1 MDSTPSRAARNRLS
15 CSECQRRK
23 QKCNREWPC
32 NHCLKRKVADK
43 CRFALP
49 AANAPA
55 EASTALDSRKRQASP
70 DEAHKNVISSDF
82 PPGSLGYNAPDDK
95 QYWTDAAPC
104 PALARALKEFPKRH
118 WVDSLLR
125 IFFQDINNQFYI
137 LYPAAFFHEYQVW
150 WTRVEEKRPLAL
162 QFTALLFTVC
172 ACSIQHADQSL
183 KAVLERDMGDIES
196 LSEKYHSLARELG
209 SVVPPGYSHLH
220 SCQSMLHSSYWYI
233 SQGKYS
239 EAWHALSAAARECQT
254 LVKEKDAAFHQ
265 LPSFEREMRRR
276 LWCIIQILDWQISA
290 GLARATIVNWSA
302 VEVVLP
308 SLTMEAFSPS
318 PMLHMKI
325 QSQLISQLAATYP
338 NDKTNM
344 ELSTIRQYQSTVEAW
359 AKAFPRVYAF
369 ENPDTLKDAANPW
382 IIFNRF
388 YLYTMAYFLLLA
400 SFRPVMLKGYTFAL
414 SEEERGVCFDGIRY
428 CVKNMR
434 VAVLWA
440 DHVDRHGGGYHFM
453 IGSAFDTAVLLC
465 TCIMKD
471 AENSMTKEAEIYEEL
486 DNAVS
491 LFARLAHTSSIA
503 KFASDTAAQLVS
515 KLQRPNAVRKA
526 QKRRKVNIN
535 AVSPAPIVE
544 AGRLVPSPALVEG
557 VGSET
562 SSEQLNRDDLTPES
576 ISDDWQGSI
585 DSVRGNTSLSNSEA
599 SLGAIDDSLSPWP
612 MESYDEATAQGGT
625 VTLSDGFQLILEEQ
639 AADDLADQAVNV
651 DDFASLWDWEA
662 LGLGTYPLGRH
673 PEFEIE
679 HGLAT
684 QDMRNLHSVTND
696 DDA

>member
-49 AANAPA
+49 AAKAPA
-55 EASTALDSRKRQASP
+55 EASTASDSRKRQASP
-70 DEAHKNVISSDF
+70 DEAHKDVISADF
-82 PPGSLGYNAPDDK
+82 PPGSLGYSTADLLAGLGLEDKACFRISHGAATETDD
-95 QYWTDAAPC
+95 Q
-104 PALARALKEFPKRH
+104 ARKMRRMTIN
-118 WVDSLLR
+118 SLIR
-125 IFFQDINNQFYI
+125 IFFQNINNQFYI
-137 LYPAAFFHEYQVW
+137 LYPAAFFDEYQVW
-150 WTRVEEKRPLAL
+150 WTRVEENRPLAL

-183 KAVLERDMGDIES
+183 KAVFERDMGDNTEN

-233 SQGKYS
+233 SQGKYP

-254 LVKEKDAAFHQ
+254 LVKEKDGAFHQ

-344 ELSTIRQYQSTVEAW
+344 ELSKIRQYQGTVEAW

-369 ENPDTLKDAANPW
+369 DNPDTLKDAANPW

-400 SFRPVMLKGYTFAL
+400 SSRPVMLKGYTSAL

-428 CVKNMR
+428 CVKNIR

-440 DHVDRHGGGYHFM
+440 NHVDRHGGGYHFM
-453 IGSAFDTAVLLC
+453 ISSAFDTAVLLC

-471 AENSMTKEAEIYEEL
+471 VGNSMTKEAEIYEEL

-491 LFARLAHTSSIA
+491 LFARLAHTSSVA

-515 KLQRPNAVRKA
+515 KLQRPNAVCKA
-526 QKRRKVNIN
+526 QKRQKMNTN
-535 AVSPAPIVE
+535 AVSPAPIAE
-544 AGRLVPSPALVEG
+544 AGRLAPSPALVEET
-557 VGSET
+557 GSET
-562 SSEQLNRDDLTPES
+562 SSEQLSRDDLTPGS
-576 ISDDWQGSI
+576 MPDDWQGSI
-585 DSVRGNTSLSNSEA
+585 EIVRGTTSFSNSKA
-599 SLGAIDDSLSPWP
+599 SLGAIDESLSPWP
-612 MESYDEATAQGGT
+612 MDSYDEAPAQGGT
-625 VTLSDGFQLILEEQ
+625 DTFGDEFEPILEEQ
-639 AADDLADQAVNV
+639 ETDDLANQAVNV

-662 LGLGTYPLGRH
+662 LGLGTYPLER
-673 PEFEIE
+673 PLESE
-679 HGLAT
+679 
-684 QDMRNLHSVTND
+684 N
-696 DDA
+696 

>member
-49 AANAPA
+49 AAKAPA

-82 PPGSLGYNAPDDK
+82 PPGSLGYSTADLLAGLGLEDKKDAPDDR

-137 LYPAAFFHEYQVW
+137 LYPAAFFDEYQVW

-209 SVVPPGYSHLH
+209 SVVPPGYNHLH

-290 GLARATIVNWSA
+290 GLARATIVDWSA

-325 QSQLISQLAATYP
+325 QSQLVSQLAATYP

-344 ELSTIRQYQSTVEAW
+344 ELSTIRQYQGTVEAW

-400 SFRPVMLKGYTFAL
+400 SFRPVMLKGYTSAL

-471 AENSMTKEAEIYEEL
+471 VENSMTKEAEIYEEL

-535 AVSPAPIVE
+535 AVSPAPIAE
-544 AGRLVPSPALVEG
+544 AGWLALSPALVEG

-576 ISDDWQGSI
+576 ISDDRQGSI
-585 DSVRGNTSLSNSEA
+585 DSVRGNTSLSNSKA
-599 SLGAIDDSLSPWP
+599 SLGVIDDSLSPWP

-639 AADDLADQAVNV
+639 EADDLADQAVNV

-662 LGLGTYPLGRH
+662 LGLGTYPLERH
-673 PEFEIE
+673 PEFE
-679 HGLAT
+679 
-684 QDMRNLHSVTND
+684 N
-696 DDA
+696 

>member
-1 MDSTPSRAARNRLS
+1 MESTPSRAARNRLS

-49 AANAPA
+49 AAKAPA

-70 DEAHKNVISSDF
+70 DEAHKNVTSADF
-82 PPGSLGYNAPDDK
+82 PPDSLGYSTADLLAGLGLEDK
-95 QYWTDAAPC
+95 ACFRIFHSAATETDNQ
-104 PALARALKEFPKRH
+104 ARKMRRMTAN
-118 WVDSLLR
+118 SLLR

-137 LYPAAFFHEYQVW
+137 LYPAAFFDEYQVW

-162 QFTALLFTVC
+162 QFTALLYTVC

-183 KAVLERDMGDIES
+183 KAIFERDMGENIES

-239 EAWHALSAAARECQT
+239 GAWHALSAAARECQT
-254 LVKEKDAAFHQ
+254 LIKEKDAAFHQ

-276 LWCIIQILDWQISA
+276 LWCIIQILDC
-290 GLARATIVNWSA
+290 R
-302 VEVVLP
+302 
-308 SLTMEAFSPS
+308 
-318 PMLHMKI
+318 
-325 QSQLISQLAATYP
+325 
-338 NDKTNM
+338 
-344 ELSTIRQYQSTVEAW
+344 IRQYQGTVEAW
-359 AKAFPRVYAF
+359 AKTFPRVYAF

-400 SFRPVMLKGYTFAL
+400 SFRPVMLKGYTSAL

-428 CVKNMR
+428 CVKNIR

-471 AENSMTKEAEIYEEL
+471 VENSMTKEAEIYEEL

-491 LFARLAHTSSIA
+491 MFARLAHTSSIA

-526 QKRRKVNIN
+526 QKRQKTNTN
-535 AVSPAPIVE
+535 AVSPAPIAE
-544 AGRLVPSPALVEG
+544 ASRLAPSPALVE
-557 VGSET
+557 VIGSET
-562 SSEQLNRDDLTPES
+562 SSEQLSRDDLTPGS
-576 ISDDWQGSI
+576 ISDDWQASI
-585 DSVRGNTSLSNSEA
+585 DSVRGTTSLSNSKA
-599 SLGAIDDSLSPWP
+599 SPGAIDDSLSPWL
-612 MESYDEATAQGGT
+612 MESYDEATAQGGPFA
-625 VTLSDGFQLILEEQ
+625 LGDDIEPILEEQ
-639 AADDLADQAVNV
+639 ETDDLANQAVNV

-662 LGLGTYPLGRH
+662 LGLGTYPQGRH
-673 PEFEIE
+673 PEFE
-679 HGLAT
+679 
-684 QDMRNLHSVTND
+684 N
-696 DDA
+696 

>member
-49 AANAPA
+49 AAKAPA

-82 PPGSLGYNAPDDK
+82 PPGSLGYSTADLLAGLGLEDK
-95 QYWTDAAPC
+95 ACFRSSYSAATETDNQ
-104 PALARALKEFPKRH
+104 ARKMRRMTGSTGQTLRH
-118 WVDSLLR
+118 VLHSLLR

-137 LYPAAFFHEYQVW
+137 LYPAAFFDEYQVW

-209 SVVPPGYSHLH
+209 SVVPPGYNHLH

-290 GLARATIVNWSA
+290 GLARATIVDWSA

-325 QSQLISQLAATYP
+325 QSQLVSQLAATYP

-344 ELSTIRQYQSTVEAW
+344 ELSTIRQYQGTVEAW

-400 SFRPVMLKGYTFAL
+400 SFRPVMLKGYTSAL

-471 AENSMTKEAEIYEEL
+471 VENSMTKEAEIYEEL

-535 AVSPAPIVE
+535 AVSPAPIAE
-544 AGRLVPSPALVEG
+544 AGWLALSPALVEG

-576 ISDDWQGSI
+576 ISDDRQGSI
-585 DSVRGNTSLSNSEA
+585 DSVRGNTSLSNSKA
-599 SLGAIDDSLSPWP
+599 SLGVIDDSLSPWP

-639 AADDLADQAVNV
+639 EADDLADQAVNV

-662 LGLGTYPLGRH
+662 LGLGTYPLERH
-673 PEFEIE
+673 PEFE
-679 HGLAT
+679 
-684 QDMRNLHSVTND
+684 N
-696 DDA
+696 

>member
-49 AANAPA
+49 AAKAPA

-82 PPGSLGYNAPDDK
+82 PPGSLGYSTADLLAGLGLEDK
-95 QYWTDAAPC
+95 ACFRSSYSAATETDNQARKMRRMTSSTGQTLRHYWFLTVTECAY
-104 PALARALKEFPKRH
+104 LIVL
-118 WVDSLLR
+118 DSLLR

-137 LYPAAFFHEYQVW
+137 LYPAAFFDEYQVW

-209 SVVPPGYSHLH
+209 SVVPPGYNHLH

-276 LWCIIQILDWQISA
+276 LWCIIQILDCS
-290 GLARATIVNWSA
+290 
-302 VEVVLP
+302 
-308 SLTMEAFSPS
+308 
-318 PMLHMKI
+318 
-325 QSQLISQLAATYP
+325 
-338 NDKTNM
+338 
-344 ELSTIRQYQSTVEAW
+344 IRQYQGTVEAW

-400 SFRPVMLKGYTFAL
+400 SFRPVMLKGYTSAL

-453 IGSAFDTAVLLC
+453 ISSAFDTAVLLC

-471 AENSMTKEAEIYEEL
+471 VENSMTKEAEIYEEL

-515 KLQRPNAVRKA
+515 KVQRPNAVRKA

-535 AVSPAPIVE
+535 AVSPAPIAE
-544 AGRLVPSPALVEG
+544 AGRLAPSPALVEG

-585 DSVRGNTSLSNSEA
+585 DSVRGNTSLSNSKA

-639 AADDLADQAVNV
+639 EADDPADQAVNV

-662 LGLGTYPLGRH
+662 LGLGTYPLERH
-673 PEFEIE
+673 PVFE
-679 HGLAT
+679 
-684 QDMRNLHSVTND
+684 N
-696 DDA
+696 